1 MLNTRLIRNILITGA
16 FVAFVAC
23 SSTGS
28 GGADT
33 GMPSAGE
40 NAVAVQV
47 TNDVVPPT
55 TVTVWVVPE
64 TGSRRRLGTISPNG
78 QQTFNF
84 DPGITSMEYR
94 LVAEASDS
102 EDRSSNPFVL
112 EGAQTVQWSV
122 SSVVV
127 RTNR

>member
-1 MLNTRLIRNILITGA
+1 MRNPRLIRNA
-16 FVAFVAC
+16 VVAVAFVALAAC
-23 SSTGS
+23 SSAGGGGANTAMPS
-28 GGADT
+28 GGGD
-33 GMPSAGE
+33 G
-40 NAVAVQV
+40 VAIQV

-55 TVTVWVVPE
+55 SVTVWLVPE

-84 DPGITSMEYR
+84 NPGMVSMEHR
-94 LVAEASDS
+94 LVAEASGA

-112 EGAQTVQWSV
+112 EGVQSVQWSV
-122 SSVVV
+122 SSVVI